1 MYKKILLTGLALSFT
16 APVLADVKI
25 ALPEH
30 VDLLLVNGAEPNVDG
45 GFFSSSSTAV
55 LPDGENQIV
64 FRYEPTFKKGQEFE
78 KMSSDVIVAKFTAK
92 DQQLTFQFPK
102 YRNLREARQFDK
114 HPDWALIDKSGNKV
128 AYAQDKLIHHGV
140 QFGRDY
146 QAEVMKFNTTGS
158 AAAIETNSALAYA
171 AVTAAQAAGTEVAVV
186 PVSPSAT
193 DNAASNN
200 SANTSANATTA
211 EEMLMFW
218 YNKAD
223 DATKARFKAY
233 VNSQK

>member
-25 ALPEH
+25 DLPEH

-45 GFFSSSSTAV
+45 GFFSSSSSAI

-64 FRYEPTFKKGQEFE
+64 FRYEPTFKQGQEFE
-78 KMSSDVIVAKFTAK
+78 KMSSDVIVAKFTAEN
-92 DQQLTFQFPK
+92 QELTFQFPK
-102 YRNLREARQFDK
+102 YRNIREAKKFDK
-114 HPDWALIDKSGNKV
+114 HPDWALIDESGNKV
-128 AYAQDKLIHHGV
+128 AFAQDKLIHHGV
-140 QFGRDY
+140 QFGRDF
-146 QAEVMKFNTTGS
+146 ATEVMKFNTTDS
-158 AAAIETNSALAYA
+158 AAAIATSNSLAYA
-171 AVTAAQAAGTEVAVV
+171 AVTAAQASGTEVAVV
-186 PVSPSAT
+186 PVASKTNNAT
-193 DNAASNN
+193 ASTANAAS
-200 SANTSANATTA
+200 ATTE